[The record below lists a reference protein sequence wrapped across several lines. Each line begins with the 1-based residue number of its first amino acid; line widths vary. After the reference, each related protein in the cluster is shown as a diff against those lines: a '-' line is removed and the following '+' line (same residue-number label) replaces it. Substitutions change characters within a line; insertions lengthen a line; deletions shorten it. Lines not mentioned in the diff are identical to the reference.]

1 MPLLNSETK
10 IDAVSFETAKLI
22 AQDPGAVY
30 LPRDFIA
37 TSLKK
42 SHNFGSEYY
51 ELSIKAS
58 EALSYQFARKFTSEA
73 RIETGTLSQAV
84 WFLCWT
90 ELCNIIPIRSVLRN
104 LREHFYN
111 KTILIALHSNKLTIF
126 EEWRENGDILPLLIY
141 FELRKIGA
149 NPLLV
154 LPPEQDPNEL
164 ILSINTGII
173 NTQLLVKDGVLF
185 CPKAARGA
193 QKAIHLIWSEL
204 DSIKKIKNLWLSS
217 KDWPSSSVR
226 IKLQDHKVNF
236 GSAKI
241 TLHQSSLAWPQY
253 GNLIRHE
260 FMKILQ
266 VVYNTIEQLA
276 VKYSLF
282 EANICDHLFV
292 DTALIAGCIRS
303 RGGKVKL
310 WPHSASMPL
319 NNHYKNA
326 PSTIVRVYKDKETQH
341 PSFHSTKTIVRSE
354 LMFNSPAKICNI
366 INGEKQNIILIGGAA
381 KLNQMPLFDIQGH
394 ENTVRAF
401 LNGLSKRQSNV
412 NVYIRPK
419 DQWSPLRW
427 FESLVEFNLFEAPAP
442 PSEIALPNM
451 TFVCIT
457 QSSTALIEGVGRGI
471 PGIIIREINAVD
483 YFPLDES
490 LFPHMEVREALET
503 IDSFNDHD
511 NYRCFWERQST
522 WFSKNASFSH
532 YK

>member
-1 MPLLNSETK
+1 MPLLKSETK
-10 IDAVSFETAKLI
+10 IDVVSFETAKLI
-22 AQDPGAVY
+22 AQGPAAVY

-37 TSLKK
+37 TSLRK

-58 EALSYQFARKFTSEA
+58 EALSYQFARKFSSEA

-90 ELCNIIPIRSVLRN
+90 ELCNIIPIRSVLKN
-104 LREHFYN
+104 LRESFYN

-141 FELRKIGA
+141 FELKKIGA

-154 LPPEQDPNEL
+154 LPPEQDPSEL
-164 ILSINTGII
+164 ILNINTEII
-173 NTQLLVKDGVLF
+173 QTQLLVNDGVLF
-185 CPKAARGA
+185 CPKATRGA
-193 QKAIHLIWSEL
+193 QKAVHLIWNNL
-204 DSIKKIKNLWLSS
+204 DSTKRIDNLSLSLKN
-217 KDWPSSSVR
+217 WPSSSVQ
-226 IKLQDHKVNF
+226 IKLQDHNVNF
-236 GSAKI
+236 GSARI
-241 TLHQSSLAWPQY
+241 TLHQSSLAWPHY
-253 GNLIRHE
+253 SNLIRQE

-266 VVYNTIEQLA
+266 VAYKTIEQLA

-319 NNHYKNA
+319 NNHYKVA
-326 PSTIVRVYKDKETQH
+326 PSTIVRVYKDKETKH

-354 LMFNSPAKICNI
+354 LMFSPPSKICNI
-366 INGEKQNIILIGGAA
+366 VNGEKQNIILIGGAA
-381 KLNQMPLFDIQGH
+381 KLNQMPLFDILGH

-401 LNGLSKRQSNV
+401 FSGLSKRQSNI

-419 DQWSPLRW
+419 GQWSPFRW
-427 FESLVEFNLFEAPAP
+427 FESLAEFNLIEAPAS
-442 PSEIALPNM
+442 PSEITLPNM

-483 YFPLDES
+483 YFPLEES

-503 IDSFNDHD
+503 IDSFNDQD
-511 NYRCFWERQST
+511 NYISYWERQST

-532 YK
+532 YE